1 MFRFTLFVVGRL
13 KNKALGQLCDDF
25 SKRLARQGSLQIIEF
40 KDGSLDSES
49 QRLRLAIEA
58 KRDHEIFILAEEGRA
73 YSSVEFAKKLQLHRG
88 KPLLF
93 IIGGAY
99 GMDPA
104 LKQMGHHL
112 LALSP
117 LTFTHEMARYLL
129 LEQLYRAVSIVQG
142 GKYHHE

>member
-13 KNKALGQLCDDF
+13 KNKALVQLCDDF

-40 KDGSLDSES
+40 KDGSSATES
-49 QRLRLAIEA
+49 QRLRHAIEA

-73 YSSVEFAKKLQLHRG
+73 CSSVEFAEKLQLHRG

-99 GMDPA
+99 GMDSA
-104 LKQMGHHL
+104 LKQMGDHL
-112 LALSP
+112 FSLSP
-117 LTFTHEMARYLL
+117 LTFTHEMARYIL
-129 LEQLYRAVSIVQG
+129 LEQLYRAVSIIQG

>member
-25 SKRLARQGSLQIIEF
+25 SKRLARQGSLQTIEF

-58 KRDHEIFILAEEGRA
+58 KRDHEIFILAEEGCA
-73 YSSVEFAKKLQLHRG
+73 YSSVKFAEKLQLNRG

>member
-40 KDGSLDSES
+40 KDGRLDSES

-73 YSSVEFAKKLQLHRG
+73 YSSIKFAEKLQLHRG